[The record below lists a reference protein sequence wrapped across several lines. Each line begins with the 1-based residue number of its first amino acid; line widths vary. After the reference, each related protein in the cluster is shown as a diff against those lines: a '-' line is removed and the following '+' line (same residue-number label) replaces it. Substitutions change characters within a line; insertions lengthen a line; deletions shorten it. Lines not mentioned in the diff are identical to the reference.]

1 MHEDIPELD
10 TKGLRD
16 FGVVT
21 GAIIAGL
28 FGLVIP
34 FLFSLNYPIW
44 PWVIATVL
52 LVWAMIAP
60 DSLNHPYHWW
70 MRLGMAIGW
79 VMNRVVLS
87 MVFFVVM
94 LPTGYIM
101 RALGND
107 PMSRKMDKE
116 QNSYRV
122 ESKPTKPDQMDR
134 PY

>member
-21 GAIIAGL
+21 GAIVVGL

-34 FLFSLNYPIW
+34 FLFGLSYPLW
-44 PWVIATVL
+44 PWVIATLL
-52 LVWAMIAP
+52 LVWAMVAP
-60 DSLNHPYHWW
+60 DSLNNPYHWW

-87 MVFFVVM
+87 VVFFVVM
-94 LPTGYIM
+94 LPIGYIM

-107 PMSRKMDKE
+107 PMSRNMDKE